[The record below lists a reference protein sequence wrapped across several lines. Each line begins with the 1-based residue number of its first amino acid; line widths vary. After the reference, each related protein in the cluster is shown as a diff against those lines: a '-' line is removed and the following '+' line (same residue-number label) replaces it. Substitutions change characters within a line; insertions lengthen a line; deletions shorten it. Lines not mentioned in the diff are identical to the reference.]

1 MMSASSDASDRSHL
15 DLVHPEAW
23 VNPEP
28 APRYDLVVIGG
39 GTAGLVAAAGAA
51 GLGARVALVER
62 HRLGGDCLNTGCVPS
77 KALISGARRG
87 LTFVDA
93 MARMRQARATLA
105 AHDSAERFS
114 RLGVDVFFGDAR
126 FDGQDRAAVAGTRL
140 RFRRAVIATGARPRL
155 PPVPGLAEASPLTS
169 DTVFDLDVAPRRL
182 AILGGGPMGCE
193 LAQAFQRL
201 GVQVSLLYGQPRLL
215 YREDPEGAALVERA
229 LEQDGVAL
237 IRSARVSRVQQH
249 GDTRSIVY
257 ETAAG
262 AQVLDANAIL
272 VASGRT
278 PHVDGLGLDAAGVAL
293 AEDGGV
299 AVDDFLRTSNPR
311 IYACG
316 DVCLPWKLTHAADAT
331 ARIVVQNALFA
342 LGPIGRR
349 RVSAL
354 TMAWCTYT
362 DPEVAQ
368 TGLSKTDARERG
380 IAVDA
385 FTVRFADLD
394 RAVTDHRTDGFVTV
408 YTRKGTGTIVGA
420 TIAGP
425 RAGDL
430 ISEVTVAMAG
440 RVSLGALAGVIHP
453 YPTYAEAI
461 RRCGDAYNRA
471 RVTPRVRA
479 FAAWWLRRSR

>member
-1 MMSASSDASDRSHL
+1 MSASSDDTDRSYRA
-15 DLVHPEAW
+15 LVHPDTW

-51 GLGARVALVER
+51 GLGASVALVER

-77 KALISGARRG
+77 KALISGAGHG
-87 LTFVDA
+87 LAFVDA
-93 MARMRQARATLA
+93 MARMRQARASLA

-126 FDGQDRAAVAGTRL
+126 FDGRDRAVVAGTQL

-169 DTVFDLDVAPRRL
+169 DTVFDLDAAPRHL
-182 AILGGGPMGCE
+182 VILGGGPMGCE

-201 GVQVSLLYGQPRLL
+201 GVQVSLLHDQPRLL
-215 YREDPEGAALVERA
+215 DREDPEGAALVERA
-229 LEQDGVAL
+229 LVRDGVDL
-237 IRSARVSRVQQH
+237 IRSARVSRVDRH
-249 GDTRSIVY
+249 GDVRSILY
-257 ETAAG
+257 ETSAG
-262 AQVLDANAIL
+262 TQVLDADAIL
-272 VASGRT
+272 VTAGRT
-278 PHVDGLGLDAAGVAL
+278 PNVEALGLEAAGVSL
-293 AEDGGV
+293 AGDGGV
-299 AVDDFLRTSNPR
+299 TVDDCLRTSNPR

-331 ARIVVQNALFA
+331 ARIVIQNALFA
-342 LGPIGRR
+342 VGPIGRR

-354 TMAWCTYT
+354 TMAWCTHT

-368 TGLSKTDARERG
+368 TGLSDTDARRRG
-380 IAVDA
+380 IAVDS
-385 FTVRFADLD
+385 FTVGFADLD

-408 YTRKGTGTIVGA
+408 RTRKGTGHIVGA
-420 TIAGP
+420 TIVGP

-461 RRCGDAYNRA
+461 RRCGDACNRA

-479 FAAWWLRRSR
+479 MAAWWLRRSR